1 MAEARVPRIMIAE
14 DDEAILELLV
24 TRMRIAG
31 YHTSQERDGLA
42 ALESIRRTPPSACIL
57 DVNMPK
63 LDGFQVL
70 KRMRADPLTA
80 HVPVLVLTA
89 RRAPDDIKTAIRL
102 GAKTIWMQLGVVD
115 QDAAAKARAAGL
127 TVFMDRCP
135 VIEDR
140 RLQLFRH

>member
-63 LDGFQVL
+63 LDGLQVL

-102 GAKTIWMQLGVVD
+102 GATDYLTKPFNDEQLLARVSRLLRRRGGGGAVD
-115 QDAAAKARAAGL
+115 PSR
-127 TVFMDRCP
+127 TVL
-135 VIEDR
+135 I
-140 RLQLFRH
+140 